1 MYKCYTLH
9 LSGPLKPCIYTCY
22 TTIHFFLLTNLE
34 YFSFIQTNKFKDT
47 SLLKNLKYCRAVEE
61 HWYIVYIQTLPGTWT
76 WQMQC
81 IALVF
86 VGKCSIGSEEKLYIF
101 TSVRRKKLYIFTSQK
116 EKLYIFTTVKRK
128 NHILSLWI

>member
-1 MYKCYTLH
+1 MIFPFDCSENIQFFLLTSENIQFFPSDCSENIQFFFWSYWKFSYKHKCYTLH

-61 HWYIVYIQTLPGTWT
+61 HWFIVYIQTLPGTWT
-76 WQMQC
+76 C
-81 IALVF
+81 
-86 VGKCSIGSEEKLYIF
+86 
-101 TSVRRKKLYIFTSQK
+101 
-116 EKLYIFTTVKRK
+116 
-128 NHILSLWI
+128 